1 MKRTAIA
8 YLIYLLG
15 LFSLIL
21 IFKNVI
27 VGFLNW
33 SLVLPIFSQVSSS
46 YPTDAAILIFLLAA
60 ISYYLIRT
68 CKLCVIS
75 ARDFIFPFTAL
86 FLYLMARFAGIWSF
100 VGFAFWNG
108 LYYADIIVVFI
119 LVVVLRMLYNKQWED
134 SSLREKLEGFIR
146 KFERKFVKFII
157 GRARIGGWNPSSE
170 KVSNKGFRIDE
181 PSGEDD
187 YSRRQFAST
196 VVQLMRNTK
205 ARQGAFSVGI
215 NGCWGS
221 GKTSFL
227 NLMKRKIPQAGRI
240 QIDFRAWMC
249 SSPNEI
255 VVEFFKTLKRELSP
269 LNPRIDNRTDRYID
283 ALIEMDSSNSIR
295 ALKQIICE
303 VPSAAKGYD
312 DLSKE
317 IRAINRRIYVFID
330 DLDRMDAKEIMEV
343 LRLVRNTANFPNL
356 FYIMAYD
363 KEYVVKTLS
372 EANYHNPEKYLEK
385 IINVDLFLPGFEPET
400 VVLQL
405 IRLIEEILKEKFDID
420 EIEDAANY
428 LSGYLTTKIPQKNS
442 VFTFRDM
449 NRYLN
454 SLSVIIEAFFEQG
467 EKEDISLRDVVVLEL
482 IKYYHR
488 DVYEVLKCNPGKYF
502 ALEKDRYIIIK
513 DSKEGTIPLQ
523 LLKDLV
529 SNYAKNSISYCA
541 NYYRYFAFRLMSEDI
556 AYLEFRSN
564 MYNEN
569 PREKLEKWEVEG
581 KQEAVKL
588 HFRRLF
594 TSEDLDIGAF
604 LNLLVIYGA
613 SVYSDEDHRRNRFES
628 LLNLYNLLQ
637 TNRRDIDL
645 YRIPISYLYYGGSSL
660 SDSPQT
666 KHELHKLNKDILLR
680 FFGDTSDEFVYAKIA
695 LLISISPRSLIEKE
709 MPDLFINLF
718 TKLSDDIGKNDER
731 DYLIVDLITYIASST
746 LDSLRYRLGVLCR
759 DKMEKNPEPWLKML
773 LRRDGGKYIQ
783 KTSLS
788 FIWGSMD
795 EFNKWLKRVKG
806 CEEYKGSYY

>member
-1 MKRTAIA
+1 MKRTHIA

-21 IFKNVI
+21 ILKNVI

-146 KFERKFVKFII
+146 KFERKLDSFIKEM
-157 GRARIGGWNPSSE
+157 ARIGGWNPSSE

-181 PSGEDD
+181 PSGGDD
-187 YSRRQFAST
+187 YLREDFAST
-196 VVQLMRNTK
+196 VVELMWNTK
-205 ARQGAFSVGI
+205 AKQGAFSVGI

-303 VPSAAKGYD
+303 VPSAAMGYD

-317 IRAINRRIYVFID
+317 IQAINRRIYVFID

-363 KEYVVKTLS
+363 KEYVIKTLS

-385 IINVDLFLPGFEPET
+385 ILNVDLFLPGFEPET

-405 IRLIEEILKEKFDID
+405 IRLIEEMLKEKFGKD
-420 EIEDAANY
+420 EIALATEY
-428 LSGYLTTKIPQKNS
+428 LSQYITENVPNTNS

-454 SLSVIIEAFFEQG
+454 SLSVTLEAFLKQG
-467 EKEDISLRDVVVLEL
+467 KKEDISLRDVVVLEL

-513 DSKEGTIPLQ
+513 DSKEGTTPLQ

-529 SNYAKNSISYCA
+529 SNRAKNSISYYA
-541 NYYRYFAFRLMSEDI
+541 NYYRYFAFRLMKEDI

-564 MYNEN
+564 MHNEN

-581 KQEAVKL
+581 KQEAIKL
-588 HFRRLF
+588 HFRRVLI
-594 TSEDLDIGAF
+594 SGDSDIGVV
-604 LNLLVIYGA
+604 LRSLVIYGEY
-613 SVYSDEDHRRNRFES
+613 VYKDKDIYSPLFNR
-628 LLNLYNLLQ
+628 LYNLFSFMFYNLKGDEI
-637 TNRRDIDL
+637 RL
-645 YRIPISYLYYGGSSL
+645 IPIISMYYGDARKPGF
-660 SDSPQT
+660 P
-666 KHELHKLNKDILLR
+666 ENKESYKKNEEVANA
-680 FFGDTSDEFVYAKIA
+680 FFQDKSEYVCSKIA
-695 LLISISPRSLIEKE
+695 LLVSIYRFSIVANNIIPLFRSLVDELFNGSKDEKDRLYSGD
-709 MPDLFINLF
+709 DLAEYLNSNEIHVNCNDKIDGENTISVDSEENEKSENGERNEDSANNEGTNLY
-718 TKLSDDIGKNDER
+718 DILEEIK
-731 DYLIVDLITYIASST
+731 A
-746 LDSLRYRLGVLCR
+746 
-759 DKMEKNPEPWLKML
+759 
-773 LRRDGGKYIQ
+773 KYP
-783 KTSLS
+783 K
-788 FIWGSMD
+788 
-795 EFNKWLKRVKG
+795 
-806 CEEYKGSYY
+806 